1 MGFEY
6 KILVDLTPQQAL
18 DLQGILLRQIG
29 FSRKPYK
36 ENDFIEFRHP
46 ENDNPNWMPNLT
58 LLFETDGLY
67 VCNYSITP
75 IWEDLHTIKNYL
87 EQHHLTFHIHAYSD

>member
-6 KILVDLTPQQAL
+6 KIIVDLTPQQSL

-29 FSRKPYK
+29 FSRKPYL
-36 ENDFIEFRHP
+36 ENDYIEFRHQ
-46 ENDNPNWMPNLT
+46 NNLNPKYMPNLT
-58 LLFETDGLY
+58 LLFETDGIY

-75 IWEDLHTIKNYL
+75 IWDDLQIIKNYL
-87 EQHHLTFHIHAYSD
+87 KKNHFTYRIFDYSD